1 MNKVASYKDATIKAL
16 GHAGF
21 VVEYADKKL
30 KFAFDPYDIKED
42 YPVDYIFVSH
52 PHFDH
57 CDPASIRKMIGPRT
71 KVIAPISCQKEL
83 EEFADKAV
91 FVDDK
96 DKHEDKQIIFW
107 TTPAY
112 NIDKFR
118 TPNEVF
124 HPKELGGVGWVVE
137 VDRDRFYHAGDTDNI
152 PEMEKLK
159 KIDVAFL
166 PISGTFVMTLE
177 EAIDAAKVI
186 QPKAVVPMHYGKLL
200 GSVGDATRFQN
211 LLKEEI
217 PVIVVTD
224 AHHF

>member
-1 MNKVASYKDATIKAL
+1 MNRTASYKDATIKAL

-21 VVEYADKKL
+21 IVNYPDRKL
-30 KFAFDPYDIKED
+30 SFAFDPYDINENE
-42 YPVDYIFVSH
+42 PVDYVFISH

-57 CDPASIRKMIGPRT
+57 CDPASIRKLMGPKT
-71 KVIAPISCQKEL
+71 KVIAPTSCRREL
-83 EEFADKAV
+83 AEFGEALV
-91 FVDDK
+91 IVDDK
-96 DKHEDKQIIFW
+96 EKHEDKQIIFW
-107 TTPAY
+107 SVPAY

-124 HPKELGGVGWVVE
+124 HPKELGGVGWIVE
-137 VDRDRFYHAGDTDNI
+137 VERDRFYHAGDTDKI
-152 PEMEKLK
+152 PEMEKIK

-177 EAIDAAKVI
+177 EAIAAAKVI
-186 QPKAVVPMHYGKLL
+186 EPKAVVPMHYGKLL

-211 LLKEEI
+211 LLREEI